1 MAPTIRNLAVCAAA
15 AALGALGMVTAP
27 NVYAMPPFPLAPG
40 LNCTFPTDGFTVNRD
55 DGTMLVVASQ
65 SGGVGLGP
73 RVTYDAAG
81 DRIQGNVTRGA
92 INGSKV
98 NFTVDWDGGP
108 SVRPSEVYNGNIF
121 DDGSVSGDAFDYV
134 HTKVH
139 WTSPRAAI
147 NCTN

>member
-1 MAPTIRNLAVCAAA
+1 MIRTRKVCVAA
-15 AALGALGMVTAP
+15 AALGALGVLIAP
-27 NVYAMPPFPLAPG
+27 NAYSLPPFPLAPG

-73 RVTYDAAG
+73 RGTFDADG
-81 DRIQGNVTRGA
+81 DRIQGNISNGA

-98 NFTVDWDGGP
+98 GFTIDYDGGP
-108 SVRPSEVYNGNIF
+108 SVRKSEKYTGNIF
-121 DDGSVSGDAFDYV
+121 EDGSVSGDAYNYFD
-134 HTKVH
+134 TKVH